1 MNQLTYNLSDLEPIL
16 KHTLSEGGTF
26 RFYPRGT
33 SMLPTIKEGRDQV
46 LLTSVPEKLEK
57 YQIILYKRKDGTF
70 VLHRIVKIK
79 GDTYVMCGDNQYILE
94 TGILR
99 EQMLGLVCGIVQD
112 GETIDP
118 ESKEQR
124 RKAAVWVETRTLRK
138 KLIRMRGYLWK
149 IKRCI
154 KR

>member
-16 KHTLSEGGTF
+16 KRTLSEGGTF

-46 LLTSVPEKLEK
+46 LLTSVPEKLKK

-70 VLHRIVKIK
+70 VLHRIVKLK

-94 TGILR
+94 AGIR
-99 EQMLGLVCGIVQD
+99 RDQMLGLVCGIVQD

-138 KLIRMRGYLWK
+138 KLIRVRGYLSK
-149 IKRCI
+149 IKRII
-154 KR
+154 KP

>member
-16 KHTLSEGGTF
+16 KRTLSEGGTF

-46 LLTSVPEKLEK
+46 LLTSVPEKLKK

-70 VLHRIVKIK
+70 VLHRIVRIK

-94 TGILR
+94 VGIR
-99 EQMLGLVCGIVQD
+99 RDQMLGMVCGIVQD

-138 KLIRMRGYLWK
+138 KLIRVRGYLSK
-149 IKRCI
+149 IKRII
-154 KR
+154 KP